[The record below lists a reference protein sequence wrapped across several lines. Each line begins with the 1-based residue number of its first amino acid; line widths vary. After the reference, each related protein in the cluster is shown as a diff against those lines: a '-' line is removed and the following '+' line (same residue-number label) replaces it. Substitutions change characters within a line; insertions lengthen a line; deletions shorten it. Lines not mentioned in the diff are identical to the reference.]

1 MVHPTM
7 GHPSPAAVWPRG
19 RIGSW
24 VAVAVV
30 GGVAQLILWL
40 ISEPADLF
48 SDFYKAYYPAAETL
62 WTEGAV
68 ATWETEESAAVGFV
82 NLPILAWV
90 FVPLAPLGEP
100 AAGWAFLVFGI
111 AAIAATYVLL
121 LRLGHFNVP
130 IGAML
135 ALSIL
140 ANGPLVNSLREG
152 NTTHFILLFLVLA
165 LLLWR
170 SGAEY
175 AAGAVLGLCALIK
188 LPLLLF
194 GLYALLRGRWRMAAG
209 GATVIGGAAVL
220 SLAVF
225 GIEINVGWYR
235 NCIEPFMG
243 GVMPAF
249 NVQSIDGFLARLA
262 TGPAHLTEWVPLA
275 AQPWHRLVR
284 TILLLGL
291 FLLAAMAI
299 VRRDDRQAGDG
310 ASFERLSL
318 EFSIVLVL
326 AIVASPLSWSHYYLL
341 LLLPWA
347 LYLGGGLGLPDDAP
361 THWLMAGGVVL
372 VSLPVIILPLDSGLI
387 AAIGSR
393 TLVSAWLFGGLMML
407 AALIRGA
414 LSTHAPVLKPQ
425 QPATAP

>member
-1 MVHPTM
+1 M
-7 GHPSPAAVWPRG
+7 GNPNATPFWPKG

-24 VAVAVV
+24 VWVAII
-30 GGVAQLILWL
+30 GGVAQFILWS

-48 SDFYKAYYPAAETL
+48 SDFYKAYYPAADRL
-62 WTEGAV
+62 WTQGPV
-68 ATWETEESAAVGFV
+68 PTWETGESATVGFV
-82 NLPILAWV
+82 NLPILAWL
-90 FVPLAPLGEP
+90 FVPLALFGES
-100 AAGWAFLVFGI
+100 AAGWIFLACGI
-111 AAIAATYVLL
+111 VAVAVTYRLL
-121 LRLGHFNVP
+121 LRLGDFSVTT
-130 IGAML
+130 GAML

-140 ANGPLVNSLREG
+140 ASGPLVNSLREG
-152 NTTHFILLFLVLA
+152 NTTHFVLLLLVIA

-194 GLYALLRGRWRMAAG
+194 GLYALLRGRWRMVTG
-209 GATVIGGAAVL
+209 GATVIGGAGLL

-225 GIEINVGWYR
+225 GLEINIGWYR
-235 NCIEPFMG
+235 NCIEPFTG

-262 TGPAHLTEWVPLA
+262 TGASSLMEWTPLA
-275 AQPWHRLVR
+275 APAWHRVVR
-284 TILLLGL
+284 SVVLLGL
-291 FLLAAMAI
+291 FLLAAAAI
-299 VRRDDRQAGDG
+299 ARRGDRQAGEV
-310 ASFERLSL
+310 ASFERRTL

-326 AIVASPLSWSHYYLL
+326 AVVTSPLSWSHYYLL

-347 LYLGGGLGLPDDAP
+347 LYLGGGLGLPDDGP
-361 THWLMAGGVVL
+361 TRWLMAGGVAL
-372 VSLPVIILPLDSGLI
+372 TSLPVIILPFGNGLI

-393 TLVSAWLFGGLMML
+393 TLVSAWLFGGLLML

-414 LSTHAPVLKPQ
+414 FSIHAPVL
-425 QPATAP
+425 APEQSANAP